1 MKIDI
6 LQGPP
11 DNIFKDRQ
19 KYIIIFVGLLAI
31 ACFGLLIGAYTI
43 VTNTPYYEQFEILAL
58 VLFVAPSPFAVY
70 FGEKLQEYKRLTPPQ
85 KEELAALAEQHSEV
99 ETYYNLI
106 SKADR
111 YPIRVEYEACQ
122 AWAEEVKQQTTLKK
136 KRKK

>member
-6 LQGPP
+6 RNGPP
-11 DNIFKDRQ
+11 DNIFKDRRR
-19 KYIIIFVGLLAI
+19 YIIIFVGLLII
-31 ACFGLLIGAYTI
+31 ACFGLMTGAYAI
-43 VTNTPYYEQFEILAL
+43 LTNTSYYEQAEILAL

-70 FGEKLQEYKRLTPPQ
+70 FGEKLQQYKRLTPPQ
-85 KEELAALAEQHSEV
+85 QEELAALAEQHPEI

-122 AWAEEVKQQTTLKK
+122 AWAQDFKK
-136 KRKK
+136 